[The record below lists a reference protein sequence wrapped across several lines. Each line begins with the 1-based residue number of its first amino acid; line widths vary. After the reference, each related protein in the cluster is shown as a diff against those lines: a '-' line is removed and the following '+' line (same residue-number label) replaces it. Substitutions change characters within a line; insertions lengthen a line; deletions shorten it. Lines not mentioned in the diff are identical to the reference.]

1 MIREVYTESDPCKV
15 CNECDGFMYY
25 KHIEAHTEG
34 IHAASCIPS
43 S

>member
-15 CNECDGFMYY
+15 CNDCVVLMYY
-25 KHIEAHTEG
+25 KHIEAHTDG
-34 IHAASCIPS
+34 IPAASCIPS